1 MSRSVWKGPF
11 IDVNLI
17 RRFDELLSH
26 AVERFRIQNKLQVE
40 DLTKKF
46 LREYNVEILNIAKQF
61 SEEEPIEVWSRHSFI
76 SPEFLGFSFLVYNGH
91 VFKKI
96 VVKSNMLGRRFG
108 EFAVTKRIGPNIH
121 YPKKKKKK

>member
-17 RRFDELLSH
+17 RRFDELLFY
-26 AVERFRIQNKLQVE
+26 AIERFRVQNKLKVE

-46 LREYNVEILNIAKQF
+46 LKEYNVEILNIAKQF
-61 SEEEPIEVWSRHSFI
+61 SEDDPIEVWSRRSFI

-91 VFKKI
+91 VSKKI
-96 VVKSNMLGRRFG
+96 VVKSNMLGRKFG

>member
-1 MSRSVWKGPF
+1 VSRSVWKGPF

-17 RRFDELLSH
+17 RRFDELISH
-26 AVERFRIQNKLQVE
+26 AVERFRIQNKLQAE

-46 LREYNVEILNIAKQF
+46 LKEYSVEILNIAKQF
-61 SEEEPIEVWSRHSFI
+61 SEEDPIEVWSRRSFVA
-76 SPEFLGFSFLVYNGH
+76 PEFLGFSFLVYNGR

-96 VVKSNMLGRRFG
+96 VIKNNMLGRKFG

>member
-46 LREYNVEILNIAKQF
+46 LKEYNVEILNIAKQF
-61 SEEEPIEVWSRHSFI
+61 SEEEPIEVWSRRSFI

-96 VVKSNMLGRRFG
+96 VVKSNMLGRKFG